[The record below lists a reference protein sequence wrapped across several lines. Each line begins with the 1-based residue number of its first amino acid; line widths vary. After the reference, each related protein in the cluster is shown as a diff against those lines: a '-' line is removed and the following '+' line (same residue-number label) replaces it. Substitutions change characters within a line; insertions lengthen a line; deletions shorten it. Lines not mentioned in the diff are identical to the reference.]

1 MRHKTIYYYFLLSYV
16 LVFIGSFLVIDLW
29 TSRQNTNLLIRS
41 KETELYDSLNVMCV
55 NTIHDKFDL
64 IENEPDDNIKKQL
77 RTYAKS
83 LDCILHVV
91 NFNGDILYNSQI
103 SDSNH
108 INDFNINDFKGK
120 HYKVSNFYKYFDENV
135 ISVYVPITENL
146 QTRGYAILHY
156 YVSSLDEKLLN
167 MQNIVYL
174 TFLFIFLL
182 TLIVLITFT
191 FTVFFP
197 IKKISTA
204 AREYAKGNFT
214 YEGLSEFN
222 SDNEIGRLGLSLKFM
237 ANELNTME
245 VDERKFIANVS
256 HDFRSP
262 LTSIKGYVEA
272 MKDGTIPYEMQDK
285 YLDIILFETERL
297 TKLTENILTLNK
309 WDSKGNR
316 LDITSFN
323 IYTLIHRIANSFEG
337 KCEKKNLS
345 INITTD
351 DKYYMASADK
361 DKISQVIYNLTD
373 NAIKF
378 SHIGSVIDIS
388 ITCKNDKLFIAI
400 SDNGIGIPKESL
412 SKIWDRFYKT
422 DLSRGKDK
430 NGSGLGLSIT
440 KEIIAAHDQNIN
452 VVSTEGVG
460 TKFIFTLKK
469 S

>member
-1 MRHKTIYYYFLLSYV
+1 MRRKTIYYYFLLSYV

-29 TSRQNTNLLIRS
+29 TSYENKQLLIKN
-41 KETELYDSLNVMCV
+41 KETELYDSLNVICV
-55 NTIHDKFDL
+55 NTIHDKYNRVANGIDEDL
-64 IENEPDDNIKKQL
+64 KIQL
-77 RTYAKS
+77 RTYAKG
-83 LDCILHVV
+83 LNCTLQIIDFKG
-91 NFNGDILYNSQI
+91 NILYSSQ
-103 SDSNH
+103 SYEDDS
-108 INDFNINDFKGK
+108 IPDFNIRDFGESNYKIGK
-120 HYKVSNFYKYFDENV
+120 FYNYFDDKV
-135 ISVYVPITENL
+135 ISVYMPITENL
-146 QTRGYAILHY
+146 QTRGYAFLHY
-156 YVSSLDEKLLN
+156 DLDALDEEHLSI
-167 MQNIVYL
+167 QNTVYL
-174 TFLFIFLL
+174 TFLFIFML
-182 TLIVLITFT
+182 TLIILITFT
-191 FTVFFP
+191 FTVFIP
-197 IKKISTA
+197 IKKISIA

-214 YEGLSEFN
+214 YEGLEKFN

-237 ANELNTME
+237 ADELNTME
-245 VDERKFIANVS
+245 VDERKFIANIS

-285 YLDIILFETERL
+285 YLDIVLFETERL

-323 IYTLIHRIANSFEG
+323 IYTLIRQIANSFEG
-337 KCEKKNLS
+337 KCEKKKLS
-345 INITTD
+345 ICINTD
-351 DKYYMASADK
+351 NKYYMVSADK
-361 DKISQVIYNLTD
+361 DKISQVIYNLID

-378 SHIGSVIDIS
+378 SHSES
-388 ITCKNDKLFIAI
+388 EITVNMTSRNDKVFISVAD
-400 SDNGIGIPKESL
+400 SGIGIPKESL

-430 NGSGLGLSIT
+430 TGSGLGLSIT
-440 KEIIAAHDQNIN
+440 REIILAHEQNIN